1 MENRLVSIFNED
13 CANKAIRYGS
23 VKGFIEQIN
32 KENAMIIA
40 EEEILPMIKKV
51 SSDYIV
57 KGSDYQI
64 KENYLTRLY
73 RFANAYAF
81 YNDCKWD
88 ESVFEYLISSFN
100 EMFKTEEYIKTYK
113 VSRKILKSLRC

>member
-1 MENRLVSIFNED
+1 MESRLVSIFSED

-32 KENAMIIA
+32 KDNAMVVA
-40 EEEILPMIKKV
+40 EEEILPMIKRV
-51 SSDYIV
+51 SVDYMV
-57 KGSDYQI
+57 KGSEYQI

-73 RFANAYAF
+73 RFADAYAF
-81 YNDCKWD
+81 YKNDKWD
-88 ESVFEYLISSFN
+88 EDVFEYLINSFN

-113 VSRKILKSLRC
+113 ESRKVLKMLRY